1 MNAVRFEK
9 LLEEYMYGDM
19 TTNEYRKE
27 RAKLVQELIISLNK
41 IERPSTIE
49 VNLDNNQTRIRGNK
63 PAFQVPTIKKQ
74 PSGIFNAI
82 WKVLLIG
89 VLIATAVISWYFS
102 TTGINEISND
112 KKIILESNK
121 DEIKQ
126 QSTIK
131 DEPFILAFI
140 QNNSWNTESIS
151 NFLVQWQSLS
161 RTQQSLARQSDSF
174 SELSNIL
181 QEKIQQQR
189 KINNK
194 PTTREENLLIWFASQ
209 LSIGLN

>member
-63 PAFQVPTIKKQ
+63 PSFQVPTIKKQ

-102 TTGINEISND
+102 TTGKNEISND